1 MSGDTDNSQQLLI
14 DTLES
19 LDILGGRYSDLKCIN
34 FNSHEDR
41 RGCLSLVFKAL
52 DTLTG
57 SCVAIKFMDPSWLS
71 DKYRLAG
78 FDREP
83 EILATLEGKR
93 CLTLIEAKKE
103 FPWQLLGS
111 SSGGEGLAPT
121 AIPMG
126 YFVTEWLS
134 DDIDEYFFR
143 HKSFNPTER
152 LMIFKLIV
160 LAISSLHRKNVFHRD
175 LKRDNLRSYTDQGEK
190 TVVAIDFGTAA
201 RQDSDLYMNVYDRQ
215 VGAQGYAAP
224 EAIHLGLA
232 GCREVAHLN
241 DIYALGCI
249 LFELFNEKQFFGHL
263 LDYSS
268 NYEKIALIL
277 SHAVVGESALDKKLN
292 ILRLAIPQ
300 YKHALTTPSIL
311 SAGHSVPSAVSNII
325 EKLHADLCCFHFD
338 ERLSDFNKIIRSIDT
353 AFGVLTNEKAVQ
365 RALKL
370 KRSMRSR
377 RLEKVKRR
385 EEKLGG
391 YLHDRGRI
399 PC

>member
-1 MSGDTDNSQQLLI
+1 MSGNSQGLLI
-14 DTLES
+14 DTLEG
-19 LDILGGRYSDLKCIN
+19 LDSLGGRYSGLECIN
-34 FNSHEDR
+34 FVSHEDR
-41 RGCLSLVFKAL
+41 RGCLSLVFKAM

-57 SCVAIKFMDPSWLS
+57 NYVAIKFMDPSWLG

-103 FPWQLLGS
+103 FQWQLLGTS
-111 SSGGEGLAPT
+111 PRDEKLAST
-121 AIPMG
+121 AIPLG

-143 HKSFNPTER
+143 HKNFDPTER

-160 LAISSLHRKNVFHRD
+160 LSVSSLHRKNVFHRD
-175 LKRDNLRSYTDQGEK
+175 LKRDNLRSYTTDQGEK

-201 RQDSDLYMNVYDRQ
+201 REDSDLYMNVYDGQ
-215 VGAQGYAAP
+215 VGARGYAAP

-232 GCREVAHLN
+232 GCREIAHLN

-263 LDYSS
+263 LGYSS
-268 NYEKIALIL
+268 NYEKIAIIL
-277 SHAVVGESALDKKLN
+277 SHTVVGEPDLDKKLN

-300 YKHALTTPSIL
+300 YKHALNTPSIL
-311 SAGHSVPSAVSNII
+311 SSGHSVPSAVSNII

-353 AFGVLTNEKAVQ
+353 ALGVLTNEKAVQ
-365 RALKL
+365 RALEL

-377 RLEKVKRR
+377 RLEKAKRR
-385 EEKLGG
+385 EEKLGC
-391 YLHDRGRI
+391 YLQDRAQI